1 MAPQNSIS
9 LVKNARLYRPTP
21 GCTGVLPLSGAAAYT
36 ARRLPAA
43 AHAARCFEAAV
54 RGQVTAGSRR
64 SGQANGGLG
73 LPAALSSLGDNGG
86 MDSAAHVEARG
97 EPQEARPERRL
108 QMIGDLVGN
117 GLVVGAAI
125 TKRPDVELQGF
136 ELHAQPVGHVLE
148 VERCEVRLPG
158 AWTQAGELGD
168 LHADGV
174 VTIGGRVGEGLELR
188 GGR

>member
-21 GCTGVLPLSGAAAYT
+21 GCTAYT
-36 ARRLPAA
+36 ARRLPVAAHEEHAA
-43 AHAARCFEAAV
+43 ARRAHTLL
-54 RGQVTAGSRR
+54 RGGGWGSVTARSRR

-108 QMIGDLVGN
+108 QMIGDLVGH

-125 TKRPDVELQGF
+125 TKRPDVELQ
-136 ELHAQPVGHVLE
+136 
-148 VERCEVRLPG
+148 
-158 AWTQAGELGD
+158 
-168 LHADGV
+168 
-174 VTIGGRVGEGLELR
+174 
-188 GGR
+188 